1 MITVF
6 TYIER
11 AKMKLM
17 LMALSFFF
25 FSFSANSEQNWK
37 IIENI
42 NETNQNKTY
51 FLVSKQVLSNP
62 PLNSPFENTYSSIMF
77 KCDDK
82 QNLSSFFGFNN
93 KPSIKFSRTEGIFNV
108 IKVKIKYDKI
118 EESIELYNPRT
129 WKSNFFLMKDNIFFV
144 QKLEQT
150 NQFTLELNLI
160 NQGKKL
166 FRFDTT
172 GFLLNY
178 NNLKKICS
186 S

>member
-1 MITVF
+1 
-6 TYIER
+6 
-11 AKMKLM
+11 
-17 LMALSFFF
+17 
-25 FSFSANSEQNWK
+25 
-37 IIENI
+37 
-42 NETNQNKTY
+42 
-51 FLVSKQVLSNP
+51 
-62 PLNSPFENTYSSIMF
+62 MF

-93 KPSIKFSRTEGIFNV
+93 KPSIKFSGTEGIFNV

-178 NNLKKICS
+178 NNLKKICTS
-186 S
+186 

>member
-1 MITVF
+1 
-6 TYIER
+6 
-11 AKMKLM
+11 
-17 LMALSFFF
+17 
-25 FSFSANSEQNWK
+25 
-37 IIENI
+37 
-42 NETNQNKTY
+42 
-51 FLVSKQVLSNP
+51 
-62 PLNSPFENTYSSIMF
+62 
-77 KCDDK
+77 
-82 QNLSSFFGFNN
+82 
-93 KPSIKFSRTEGIFNV
+93 
-108 IKVKIKYDKI
+108 
-118 EESIELYNPRT
+118 
-129 WKSNFFLMKDNIFFV
+129 MKDNIFFV